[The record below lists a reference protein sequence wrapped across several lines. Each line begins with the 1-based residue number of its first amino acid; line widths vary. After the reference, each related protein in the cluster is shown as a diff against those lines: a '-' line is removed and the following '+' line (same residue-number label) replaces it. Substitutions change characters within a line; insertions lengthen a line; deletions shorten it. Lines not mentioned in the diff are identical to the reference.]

1 MKILKKIL
9 FISAA
14 VFCFSFAAM
23 AQQPTPTV
31 APKPT
36 PPVINVGDKNRP
48 KDEKPKDDDKKKPQA
63 ATLDLPRKFKSE
75 SA

>member
-36 PPVINVGDKNRP
+36 PPIINVPDKDKP
-48 KDEKPKDDDKKKPQA
+48 KDEKPKDDKKKPNL
-63 ATLDLPRKFKSE
+63 ATLDLPRKFKIE
-75 SA
+75 SV